1 MIIYHNPMWGKSRKT
16 LQILQDEGVEFSV
29 VEYIKKPLNRN
40 QIKNLLSKLKIN
52 AQELIRKNNSE
63 YKNASIDFS
72 NSEKCIALLEENPK
86 LLQRPIIEDDENAV
100 IGRPPENVYKLLK

>member
-16 LQILQDEGVEFSV
+16 LQILQDEEVEFSV
-29 VEYIKKPLNRN
+29 VEYIKNPLNRN
-40 QIKNLLSKLKIN
+40 QIKNLLSKLKID

-72 NSEKCIALLEENPK
+72 SSEKCIAFLEENPK
-86 LLQRPIIEDDENAV
+86 LLQRPIIEDNENAV
-100 IGRPPENVYKLLK
+100 IGRPPENVYRLLK